1 MKLAAAFAV
10 EPQGEGFKLFG
21 RHHLATLGV
30 TATSLAG
37 LVVVGRCMG
46 PVGRARTRR
55 VLAAALTGQEVSYH
69 VWRLACR
76 TWDTDEMLPLHLCG
90 MLVWCGSANLL
101 RPTQL
106 GDDLV
111 WYWGIAGVPHALLT
125 PDVDGHGFPHYQ
137 FVQFF
142 VSHGLL
148 LALPLWQV
156 CVEGRRPTA
165 AGAKRAF
172 GALVGHAVIAGV
184 VNRYVGSNYL
194 YVSRKPESA
203 SLLDKLPPWPRYLPI
218 LGGVAAGAIA
228 LAYLPFA
235 RRRDEGA

>member
-10 EPQGEGFKLFG
+10 EPQGDGFKLFG
-21 RHHLATLGV
+21 RDHLAALGV
-30 TATSLAG
+30 TAASLAA
-37 LVVVGRCMG
+37 LVAAGRRMG
-46 PVGRARTRR
+46 PVGRRRVRR
-55 VLAAALTGQEVSYH
+55 VLAAALTGQELSYH
-69 VWRLACR
+69 AWRLACR

-90 MLVWCGSANLL
+90 VLVWSGPVNLL

-111 WYWGIAGVPHALLT
+111 WYWGVAGVPQALLT

-165 AGAKRAF
+165 SGAKRAIV
-172 GALVGHAVIAGV
+172 ALAGQAVLAGV
-184 VNRYVGSNYL
+184 TNRLIGSNYL

-203 SLLDKLPPWPRYLPI
+203 SVLDKLPPWPGYLPI
-218 LGGVAAGAIA
+218 IGGLAAGAIG

-235 RRRDEGA
+235 RRGKMDL